1 MFTGGGLVGIYG
13 AFWYITV
20 LFLSLI
26 VFNGL
31 IKRNVNLT
39 LLLIICLL
47 LSYIFQYCD
56 VSMFWNAQVVP
67 MALFFMTLGYI
78 YKQLSVEDGN
88 TGFDGKAKWLLHLLM
103 GCSFLVPFF
112 FPMLEID
119 MKLTKYGLP
128 IVSLLVAL
136 LMCFGI
142 MLFTQWLERYKIR
155 LTAGLIYIG
164 KSSLVIMFL
173 HQFVNHVMM
182 ELLLVQSPYIRF
194 AFSLFF
200 PVIAY
205 YLLQKSRITRIL
217 FVGVR

>member
-1 MFTGGGLVGIYG
+1 MCLRGGLVGIYG

-56 VSMFWNAQVVP
+56 VSVFWNAQVVP

-78 YKQLSVEDGN
+78 YRQQSAEDGKMVL
-88 TGFDGKAKWLLHLLM
+88 DGNAKKLLYLFM
-103 GCSFLVPFF
+103 GCSFIVPFF
-112 FPMLEID
+112 FPILEID

-128 IVSLLVAL
+128 IVSLFVAL

-142 MLFTQWLERYKIR
+142 MLFTQWLERYKIG

-182 ELLLVQSPYIRF
+182 ELLMVQNAYIRF
-194 AFSLFF
+194 AFSLFL

-205 YLLQKSRITRIL
+205 YLFQKSRMTRML